1 VDSDPPAVDFVT
13 DLYALPPEQFIAA
26 RDEAVKQAKAAGDR
40 RLAAEIG
47 KLRRPTVA
55 AWVVNR
61 LAQERSEMVEE
72 LLDLGE
78 ALRSAQRNLRGDELR
93 ELSLQRRALV
103 SAMAREAVVLARREH
118 RRDNLPVAEVE
129 ATLTAALADP
139 EVAEMVRTGQLTRT
153 VEYTGFGETPRPRLR
168 LLQGGSAD
176 PEIDVGRSNAVT
188 SAPSGRDRPTSTKE
202 RGDRDAGSRARAHRE
217 AAEREAAEREA
228 AEREAA
234 EREAAERE
242 AAERAEKERR
252 EAERR
257 EAERAAAAELRRARA
272 TAHRELLAA
281 RTELADAEAARA
293 LAERAV
299 LAARRRV
306 EKATAVL
313 TALQGPDD
321 EIDDPG

>member
-1 VDSDPPAVDFVT
+1 VDSDPPAVDFVS

-61 LAQERSEMVEE
+61 LAQERPEMVEE

-103 SAMAREAVVLARREH
+103 SALAREAVGLARREH

-188 SAPSGRDRPTSTKE
+188 VAPSGRDRPTSTKE
-202 RGDRDAGSRARAHRE
+202 RDADARARAHAR
-217 AAEREAAEREA
+217 AERKA

-313 TALQGPDD
+313 TALQGPGD

>member
-1 VDSDPPAVDFVT
+1 VDPDPPTVDLVS

-40 RLAAEIG
+40 HLAAEIG

-61 LAQERSEMVEE
+61 LAQERPEMIEE

-103 SAMAREAVVLARREH
+103 SALAREAVVLARREH

-129 ATLTAALADP
+129 STLTAALADP

-188 SAPSGRDRPTSTKE
+188 RAPTGRDRPTSTKE
-202 RGDRDAGSRARAHRE
+202 RGDRDAATRARAQRE
-217 AAEREAAEREA
+217 TAEREA

>member
-1 VDSDPPAVDFVT
+1 VDSDRPTVDFVS

-61 LAQERSEMVEE
+61 LAQERPEMVEE
-72 LLDLGE
+72 LLGLGE

-93 ELSLQRRALV
+93 ELSMQRRALV
-103 SAMAREAVVLARREH
+103 SALAREAVVLARREH

-139 EVAEMVRTGQLTRT
+139 DVAEMVRTGQLTRT

-176 PEIDVGRSNAVT
+176 PEIDVGRSNAVGVT
-188 SAPSGRDRPTSTKE
+188 RTGPDRPTSPKE
-202 RGDRDAGSRARAHRE
+202 RGDRDAAVRARTQ
-217 AAEREAAEREA
+217 REA

-313 TALQGPDD
+313 TALQGPDN

>member
-1 VDSDPPAVDFVT
+1 VDSDPPTVDFVS

-61 LAQERSEMVEE
+61 LAQERPEMVEE

-78 ALRSAQRNLRGDELR
+78 ALRSAQRNLRGEELR

-103 SAMAREAVVLARREH
+103 SALAREAVVLARREH

-139 EVAEMVRTGQLTRT
+139 DVAEMVRTGQLTRT

-188 SAPSGRDRPTSTKE
+188 AAHSVRDRPTSTRE
-202 RGDRDAGSRARAHRE
+202 RGTDARDRVRDHDRAR
-217 AAEREAAEREA
+217 AEREAA
-228 AEREAA
+228 EAA

>member
-1 VDSDPPAVDFVT
+1 MDSEPPALDFVG

-26 RDEAVKQAKAAGDR
+26 RDEAVKRAKAAGDR

-61 LAQERSEMVEE
+61 LAQERPEMVEE

-103 SAMAREAVVLARREH
+103 SALAREAVGLARREH

-139 EVAEMVRTGQLTRT
+139 EVADMVRTGQLTRT

-176 PEIDVGRSNAVT
+176 PEIDVGRSNAPT
-188 SAPSGRDRPTSTKE
+188 YPSTGRDRPTSTKE
-202 RGDRDAGSRARAHRE
+202 RERDAGARAR
-217 AAEREAAEREA
+217 AEREAAEQEA
-228 AEREAA
+228 AER
-234 EREAAERE
+234 AAERE
-242 AAERAEKERR
+242 AAERAEAERR

-313 TALQGPDD
+313 TALQGPGD
-321 EIDDPG
+321 EIDDPE

>member
-1 VDSDPPAVDFVT
+1 
-13 DLYALPPEQFIAA
+13 
-26 RDEAVKQAKAAGDR
+26 
-40 RLAAEIG
+40 
-47 KLRRPTVA
+47 
-55 AWVVNR
+55 
-61 LAQERSEMVEE
+61 MVEE

-103 SAMAREAVVLARREH
+103 SALAREAVGLARREH

-139 EVAEMVRTGQLTRT
+139 EVADMVRTGQLTRT

-176 PEIDVGRSNAVT
+176 PELDVGRSKAVT
-188 SAPSGRDRPTSTKE
+188 HPSTGRDRPTSTKE
-202 RGDRDAGSRARAHRE
+202 RERERDAGARARV
-217 AAEREAAEREA
+217 EREAAEREA

-234 EREAAERE
+234 ARAEAERE
-242 AAERAEKERR
+242 AAERAEAERR

-313 TALQGPDD
+313 TALQGPGD
-321 EIDDPG
+321 EIDDPE

>member
-1 VDSDPPAVDFVT
+1 VDPDPPTVDLVS

-40 RLAAEIG
+40 HLAAEIG

-61 LAQERSEMVEE
+61 LAQERPEMVEE

-103 SAMAREAVVLARREH
+103 SALAREAVVLARREH

-129 ATLTAALADP
+129 STLTAALADP

-188 SAPSGRDRPTSTKE
+188 HAPTGRDRPTSTKE
-202 RGDRDAGSRARAHRE
+202 RGDRDAAARARAQ
-217 AAEREAAEREA
+217 REA

>member
-1 VDSDPPAVDFVT
+1 VDSDPPTVDFVS

-40 RLAAEIG
+40 RLAAEIA

-61 LAQERSEMVEE
+61 LAQERPEMIEE

-103 SAMAREAVVLARREH
+103 SALAREAVVLARREH

-188 SAPSGRDRPTSTKE
+188 VAPSGRDRPTSTKE
-202 RGDRDAGSRARAHRE
+202 RDAGAGARAQRE
-217 AAEREAAEREA
+217 AAEREASERVEAERLK
-228 AEREAA
+228 A

>member
-1 VDSDPPAVDFVT
+1 VDSDPPAVDFVS

-61 LAQERSEMVEE
+61 LAQERPEMVEE

-103 SAMAREAVVLARREH
+103 SALAREAVGLARREH

-139 EVAEMVRTGQLTRT
+139 EVADMVRTGQLTRT

-176 PEIDVGRSNAVT
+176 PEIEVGQSNAAT
-188 SAPSGRDRPTSTKE
+188 YPLTGRDRPASTKE
-202 RGDRDAGSRARAHRE
+202 RDGAARTRAEREAVERAR
-217 AAEREAAEREA
+217 AEREAAEREA

-234 EREAAERE
+234 EREAA
-242 AAERAEKERR
+242 ERR

-313 TALQGPDD
+313 SALQGPDED
-321 EIDDPG
+321 IDDPG

>member
-1 VDSDPPAVDFVT
+1 MDSDPPAVDFVS

-61 LAQERSEMVEE
+61 LAQERPEMVEE

-103 SAMAREAVVLARREH
+103 SALAREAVGLARREH

-139 EVAEMVRTGQLTRT
+139 EVADMVRTGQLTRT

-176 PEIDVGRSNAVT
+176 PEIEVGQSNAAT
-188 SAPSGRDRPTSTKE
+188 YPLTGRDRPASTKE
-202 RGDRDAGSRARAHRE
+202 RDGAARTRAEREAVERAR
-217 AAEREAAEREA
+217 AEREAAEREA

-234 EREAAERE
+234 
-242 AAERAEKERR
+242 ERR

-313 TALQGPDD
+313 SALQGPDED
-321 EIDDPG
+321 IDDPG

>member
-1 VDSDPPAVDFVT
+1 VDSDRPTVDFVS

-26 RDEAVKQAKAAGDR
+26 RDEAVKQARAAGDR

-61 LAQERSEMVEE
+61 LAQERPEMVEE

-93 ELSLQRRALV
+93 ELSMQRRALV
-103 SAMAREAVVLARREH
+103 SALAREAVVLARREH

-129 ATLTAALADP
+129 STLTAALADP
-139 EVAEMVRTGQLTRT
+139 DVAEMVRTGQLTRT

-176 PEIDVGRSNAVT
+176 PEIDVGRSNAVGAT
-188 SAPSGRDRPTSTKE
+188 RTGPDRPTSPKG
-202 RGDRDAGSRARAHRE
+202 RGDRDAAGRARTQREVEPE
-217 AAEREAAEREA
+217 AAEREAAERA
-228 AEREAA
+228 
-234 EREAAERE
+234 

-313 TALQGPDD
+313 TALQGPND

>member
-1 VDSDPPAVDFVT
+1 VDPDPPTVDLVS

-40 RLAAEIG
+40 HLAAEIG

-61 LAQERSEMVEE
+61 LAQERPEMVEE

-103 SAMAREAVVLARREH
+103 SALAREAVVLARREH

-129 ATLTAALADP
+129 STLTAALADP

-176 PEIDVGRSNAVT
+176 PEIDVGRSNVVT
-188 SAPSGRDRPTSTKE
+188 PAPTGRDRPTSTKE
-202 RGDRDAGSRARAHRE
+202 RGDRDAAARARAQ
-217 AAEREAAEREA
+217 
-228 AEREAA
+228 REAA

>member
-1 VDSDPPAVDFVT
+1 MDSDPPAVDFVS

-61 LAQERSEMVEE
+61 LAQERPEMVEE

-93 ELSLQRRALV
+93 ELSLRRRALV
-103 SAMAREAVVLARREH
+103 SALARESVVLARREH

-139 EVAEMVRTGQLTRT
+139 DVAEMVRTGQLTRT

-188 SAPSGRDRPTSTKE
+188 VAPTGRDRPTSTKE
-202 RGDRDAGSRARAHRE
+202 RGDRDAGTRARAQRE
-217 AAEREAAEREA
+217 AAQ
-228 AEREAA
+228 REAA

>member
-1 VDSDPPAVDFVT
+1 VDSDPPTVDFVS

-26 RDEAVKQAKAAGDR
+26 RDEAVKRAKAAGDR

-61 LAQERSEMVEE
+61 LAQERPEMVEE

-78 ALRSAQRNLRGDELR
+78 ALRSAQRNLRGGELR

-103 SAMAREAVVLARREH
+103 SALAREAVGLARREH

-139 EVAEMVRTGQLTRT
+139 EVADMVRTGQLTRT

-176 PEIDVGRSNAVT
+176 PELDVGRSSAVRY
-188 SAPSGRDRPTSTKE
+188 PSTGRDRPTSTKE
-202 RGDRDAGSRARAHRE
+202 SERDAGARAR
-217 AAEREAAEREA
+217 AEREAAEREA
-228 AEREAA
+228 TEREAA
-234 EREAAERE
+234 EREAAARAEAERE
-242 AAERAEKERR
+242 AAERAEAERR

-313 TALQGPDD
+313 TALQGPGD
-321 EIDDPG
+321 EIDDPE